1 MERVCQRFPKGSL
14 RSRHPLLTFFL
25 FLLIPLFGPAQ
36 DGASQDTT
44 GKADTA
50 ASGGAASSGL
60 NGKALFENNCAT
72 CHHPIKELQAP
83 PLKGAAQKWKDA
95 GQRDLLYK
103 WVRNPNE
110 VAEMGNDYVDQLI
123 EKWKPKYGMMN
134 ARNVSNEEIDA
145 ILAYADNYQ
154 PPKKTAEGG
163 GAGGEGGKKAP
174 KESDL
179 LFWFIVLGSIFLIVI
194 LSLNGVRR
202 SLLDQVREK
211 EDRPEPVRKPI
222 RTRVYDWMVR
232 HKVLTSLIVIFLIL
246 GGLKDGWD
254 TLMGIGVYK
263 GYQPEQPIKFSHKL
277 HAGEHKIDCQYCHS
291 SVKESKYPTI
301 PSAMVC
307 MNCHKAIQEGPKHG
321 KKEIAKIYDAVGWD
335 PDKRQY
341 TGETEPIKWVKV
353 HELPDLAYFNHSQH
367 TNVAGLECKECHGE
381 VRKME
386 VIQQK
391 EKLTMGW
398 CLDCHNTQE
407 VNMQKNGYYKEMLD
421 RMPDSLH
428 KKYLHDEKITVREL
442 GGWECAKCHY

>member
-1 MERVCQRFPKGSL
+1 MERVAQRFPKGSL
-14 RSRHPLLTFFL
+14 RSRYPLFTLFF
-25 FLLIPLFGPAQ
+25 FLLIPLLGPAQ
-36 DGASQDTT
+36 DGGQS
-44 GKADTA
+44 GDTA
-50 ASGGAASSGL
+50 SSSSKKGSGL
-60 NGKALFENNCAT
+60 DGKALFENNCAT
-72 CHHPIKELQAP
+72 CHHPVNELQAP
-83 PLKGAAQKWKDA
+83 PLKGAAKKWEEA

-110 VAEMGNDYVDQLI
+110 VANMGNDYVDDLI

-145 ILAYADNYQ
+145 ILAYADNYK
-154 PPKKTAEGG
+154 PPKDKGG
-163 GAGGEGGKKAP
+163 GGDKASGGKQVAQ

-179 LFWFIVLGSIFLIVI
+179 LFWFIVLGVIFLII
-194 LSLNGVRR
+194 IFSLNGVRK
-202 SLLDQVREK
+202 SLLLQVRHK
-211 EDRPEPVRKPI
+211 EGAPEPVAAQKPI
-222 RTRVYDWMVR
+222 RSRVYDWMTR
-232 HKVLTSLIVIFLIL
+232 HKALTSLIVIFLVL
-246 GGLKDGWD
+246 GGLRDGWN

-277 HAGEHKIDCQYCHS
+277 HAGKNEIDCQYCHS

-301 PSAMVC
+301 PSAMTC

-335 PDKRQY
+335 PEKAQYSGDK
-341 TGETEPIKWVKV
+341 EPIKWVKV

-367 TNVAGLECKECHGE
+367 TDVAGLECKECHGE

-386 VIQQK
+386 VIKQK

-398 CLDCHNTQE
+398 CISCHNKKE
-407 VNMQKNGYYKEMLD
+407 VKMEENGYYQEILD

-428 KKYLHDEKITVREL
+428 KKYLNDEKITVREL